1 MSKRNK
7 MILVGA
13 GILVAAY
20 YLMKQKQSAQGG
32 QGGQTPQAG
41 QGTQQGGRRR

>member
-13 GILVAAY
+13 GVLVAAY
-20 YLMKQKQSAQGG
+20 YLMKQKQTAPNAGAGDTTAPPQG
-32 QGGQTPQAG
+32 Q
-41 QGTQQGGRRR
+41 RRR

>member
-20 YLMKQKQSAQGG
+20 YLMKQKQSQSS
-32 QGGQTPQAG
+32 QTQ
-41 QGTQQGGRRR
+41 QTQQTNQQGGRRR